1 MIDYIF
7 RNQETGKEFK
17 IISKRKIALK
27 RFSET
32 DYRIENN
39 IPEGYEFMYAAG
51 YKTSAKE
58 RKAK

>member
-7 RNQETGKEFK
+7 RNRETGGEFK
-17 IISKRKIALK
+17 IRSKRKIALK

-32 DYRIENN
+32 DYKIENN
-39 IPEGYEFMYAAG
+39 IHEGYELNQVVDYR
-51 YKTSAKE
+51 TSARE